1 MNHVSLSSPTVPLLA
16 RTYRRPD
23 GTAVVELVAEPLAA
37 AADATLAAAGLRRD
51 DSDPSVTVGMTRA
64 RALGFPAWPVLT
76 DPANADHAVAI
87 AADLDWARRMAST
100 KARDVQKRFTQLSAD
115 LAATV
120 PGFVPTLLEEL
131 ARIFDDAGND
141 TFARQYVGKARE
153 AERAHNIPV
162 DAARH
167 REMLLEFVGRNLV
180 SAKELSAEVSSSL
193 ARYNDPSDALGH
205 VLEIMEA
212 VARAGTPLY
221 PAMVRDVRKVG
232 KTAGLTPAQ
241 SDEALL
247 DVVATAPGFL
257 QAPEGFWKALGT
269 RTRGYLSAHPEAA
282 EYFATH
288 RPEAFDLEDYLGLL
302 DVVGQLDRMR
312 GREDYPRWLV
322 EHLVTARSG
331 FTAPL
336 PRYQA
341 EIAGAASGVAALGT
355 VNFNYLR
362 VHPALL
368 EVFVETGVTVCLGR
382 DTTPWF
388 ETMGRVDMDDWL
400 REPYGDLDVLARYSS
415 PEASPLVSVNDA
427 EILGKHLPELLSHQG
442 TRRML
447 ADWIAGVAQ
456 ARTRFTGALPV
467 LRSAV
472 STVLKPF
479 ADPRLVDLVPG
490 EMAQLFAFDAAEEFA
505 AAVRQ
510 GLLVEFT
517 WPEFEEAFDRAVAR
531 TERAGSGRAT
541 VRETYPEVAIAA
553 GGTIDILGA
562 AGLERTVDGPPDGA
576 TVIAVYTVPR
586 PGESTD
592 TGVVLYYDAN
602 NRKWCQWFD
611 ESVPVPVDD
620 PGFSWEEVTVP
631 VADAR
636 MVGPQLLRAGDS
648 LEHARE
654 HSPFVWADEIR
665 LTSAYGVVEYFSA
678 LTGERM
684 APSVRLDDDLEK
696 AAAVGI
702 EVATP
707 TSPAVWPASR
717 RLPLPDG
724 NWADAPWANDGRYL
738 EITGLDLTSTTSFG
752 SHVNRIITPSGSVD
766 TDPGLPALLRGFG
779 EGLSGL
785 LVLPGTGRSLNI
797 ARRGRASAS
806 GETGA
811 ILPWSRGVD
820 GEVHAMHAVPDNL
833 WFRPE
838 VRDEAASARM
848 RGYTA
853 DQARTLLTTLD
864 GGDGGSSTGEDA
876 AFRSVLATQLDCP
889 EDVATALVHVAR
901 DARAL
906 EAEFTGC
913 RTLAF
918 GEDAASPPAAIL
930 PAAETVKDAPAL
942 PGAGLTR
949 AGARAFYPDTLSRP
963 EDLQQQARCL
973 ASWISAGKA
982 VRGDSP
988 SLRFMTRYLGREK
1001 LLAAWWNTAC
1011 AAGHEGQDP
1020 VNAMAFARELV
1031 ASGVLCNEWTVVT
1044 IAAPR
1049 DLPLREALF
1058 ARDSGWIELGATVH
1072 PVCFQYYSTVP
1083 RPGCPVNL
1091 LLRKQ
1096 DCHLLEA
1103 EAGVEILAGPV
1114 DSSDQL
1120 DAGEFLALLDD
1131 AESSLSTDREV
1142 DATQVDRL
1150 VRRTALP
1157 SPTARLLLGGVR
1169 ADLGLLGGDSDLR
1182 FRDQDALPRYG
1193 LTTREVDMA
1202 LMQVVALGEDLV
1214 DRLTMSILDRDS
1226 PAEGMADR
1234 WDRETGGAQALE
1246 LTDREWERVYAA
1258 TTTFEEETAVG
1269 ELTRILVLGDRDIG
1283 HAPATLAG
1291 LLAVVAEM
1299 GLDDPRRPLIAEVFR
1314 MLRTSAT
1321 EYVEAPVNQ
1330 EEIGTMDLGSS
1341 VDDPAF
1347 TETATLGSQSV
1358 RILAEGLLDS
1368 LIDDLDTV
1376 YADRP
1381 GQVNDPAV
1389 AVPDLVDQVTET
1401 MGVGQDAAR
1410 YLLQLLALPTPTDAD
1425 VRAWNGW
1432 RKKDID
1438 AAGDELAA
1446 GGLVVSAKRAGAA
1459 RRYFLPGGWLEGR
1472 GGQFASRPVEVWK
1485 APMYLMWQD
1494 AKARPI
1500 IKGCPPHVPVPELF
1514 RTSWQR
1520 YSSGDVPGYEELTTT
1535 RYRRR

>member
-1 MNHVSLSSPTVPLLA
+1 
-16 RTYRRPD
+16 
-23 GTAVVELVAEPLAA
+23 
-37 AADATLAAAGLRRD
+37 
-51 DSDPSVTVGMTRA
+51 MTKL

-76 DPANADHAVAI
+76 DPGNAGHAVAI
-87 AADLDWARRMAST
+87 AADLDWARRVAST
-100 KARDVQKRFTQLSAD
+100 KARDVQKRFAQLSAD

-141 TFARQYVGKARE
+141 TFARQYVGKARG

-193 ARYNDPSDALGH
+193 ARYSDPSGAFGH
-205 VLEIMEA
+205 VLEVMGA

-232 KTAGLTPAQ
+232 KAAGLTPAQ

-269 RTRGYLSAHPEAA
+269 RTRGYLIAHPEAA
-282 EYFATH
+282 EYLATH

-302 DVVGQLDRMR
+302 DDVGQLDRMR

-322 EHLVTARSG
+322 EHLVTVRSG
-331 FTAPL
+331 FTSPL

-355 VNFNYLR
+355 VSFNYLR

-388 ETMGRVDMDDWL
+388 ETMGRIDMDDWL

-415 PEASPLVSVNDA
+415 PGASPLVSVNDA
-427 EILGKHLPELLSHQG
+427 EIMGKHLPELLSHQG

-456 ARTRFTGALPV
+456 ARTRFIGALPV

-472 STVLKPF
+472 SAVLKPF

-517 WPEFEEAFDRAVAR
+517 WPEFEDAFDRAVAR
-531 TERAGSGRAT
+531 TEGAGSGQVT
-541 VRETYPEVAIAA
+541 VRETYPQVAIAA
-553 GGTIDILGA
+553 GGKIDILGA
-562 AGLERTVDGPPDGA
+562 AGLERTVDGPQVGS

-586 PGESTD
+586 PGASTD
-592 TGVVLYYDAN
+592 TGMVLYHDAN

-611 ESVPVPVDD
+611 EPLPVPADH
-620 PGFSWEEVTVP
+620 PAFSWEEVTVP

-636 MVGPQLLRAGDS
+636 LVGPQLLRAGDT
-648 LEHARE
+648 LEHMRG
-654 HSPFVWADEIR
+654 HSPFVWGDEIR
-665 LTSAYGVVEYFSA
+665 LTSTYGEVEYFSA
-678 LTGERM
+678 LTGERT
-684 APSVRLDDDLEK
+684 ATSVRCDDHREK

-702 EVATP
+702 EGATP
-707 TSPAVWPASR
+707 TSSVVWPASR

-738 EITGLDLTSTTSFG
+738 EIVGLDLTSTFG
-752 SHVNRIITPSGSVD
+752 SHATRITTPSGSVD
-766 TDPGLPALLRGFG
+766 TDPGLLALTRGFG

-785 LVLPGTGRSLNI
+785 LVLPGTGRSLNV
-797 ARRGRASAS
+797 ARRGRAAAS

-820 GEVHAMHAVPDNL
+820 GGVHAMHAVPDNL

-853 DQARTLLTTLD
+853 DQARTLLATLS
-864 GGDGGSSTGEDA
+864 GGDGGPGTGEDA

-889 EDVATALVHVAR
+889 EDVASALVHVAR
-901 DARAL
+901 DALAL
-906 EAEFTGC
+906 EAEFTRC

-918 GEDAASPPAAIL
+918 GEDAPNL
-930 PAAETVKDAPAL
+930 PAAEDAPT
-942 PGAGLTR
+942 PFGAGLTR

-963 EDLQQQARCL
+963 EDLRQQARCL
-973 ASWISAGKA
+973 ASWISAGTDGFLSVDVNT
-982 VRGDSP
+982 VRGDSS
-988 SLRFMTRYLGREK
+988 SLRYMTRYLGREK
-1001 LLAAWWNTAC
+1001 LLVAWWNTAC

-1058 ARDSGWIELGATVH
+1058 ARNSGWIELGATVH
-1072 PVCFQYYSTVP
+1072 PVCFQYHSSVP
-1083 RPGCPVNL
+1083 RPGSPVEL

-1103 EAGVEILAGPV
+1103 EVLAGPV

-1120 DAGEFLALLDD
+1120 DAEEFLALLDD

-1150 VRRTALP
+1150 VRRTVLP

-1182 FRDQDALPRYG
+1182 FFDQDALPRYG

-1202 LMQVVALGEDLV
+1202 LMQVLALGEDLV
-1214 DRLTMSILDRDS
+1214 DRLTMSILDGDS

-1234 WDRETGGAQALE
+1234 WDRETGGAQSLK

-1291 LLAVVAEM
+1291 LLAVVAEL
-1299 GLDDPRRPLIAEVFR
+1299 GRDDPRRPLIAEVFR

-1330 EEIGTMDLGSS
+1330 DEIGTMDLGSR

-1347 TETATLGSQSV
+1347 TETATPASQGV
-1358 RILAEGLLDS
+1358 RVLAEGLLDS

-1376 YADRP
+1376 HADRP

-1389 AVPDLVDQVTET
+1389 AVPDLVDQVAET
-1401 MGVGQDAAR
+1401 TGVGRDAAR
-1410 YLLQLLALPTPTDAD
+1410 YLLQLMALPTPTDAD

-1438 AAGDELAA
+1438 AAGDELVAA
-1446 GGLVVSAKRAGAA
+1446 GLVVSAKRAGAA

-1514 RTSWQR
+1514 RTAWQR